1 MERVVVPLKPNEL
14 KLLKEICK
22 KQDLDLNDCINLA
35 IANLLYIYK
44 GL

>member
-1 MERVVVPLKPNEL
+1 MERITIPLKSSEYR
-14 KLLKEICK
+14 LLKEICEK
-22 KQDLDLNDCINLA
+22 HELDLNDCINLA

>member
-1 MERVVVPLKPNEL
+1 MERVAIPLKSSEY

-22 KQDLDLNDCINLA
+22 KHELNLDDCINLA

>member
-1 MERVVVPLKPNEL
+1 MERIVISLKRSEY
-14 KLLKEICK
+14 KALKEICTK
-22 KQDLDLNDCINLA
+22 YDLDLDDCINLA